1 MSKLL
6 VVEDNS
12 DTRDLLHH
20 YFTNAGFTVVTAI
33 HGGEGIYMA
42 KAERPDLILTDI
54 SMPTMDGID
63 MIRQI
68 RADAETAEIPILVFT
83 AYGSSTIDEALE
95 VGATQAFYKPFDF
108 DELTKVV
115 RSMVDQAKNR

>member
-1 MSKLL
+1 MAKLL
-6 VVEDNS
+6 VVEDNT

-20 YFTNAGFTVVTAI
+20 YFTNAGFSVVTGI

-42 KAERPDLILTDI
+42 KAEKPDLILTDI

-68 RADAETAEIPILVFT
+68 RAEAETADIPILVFT
-83 AYGSSTIDEALE
+83 AYGSSTTEEAIDA
-95 VGATQAFYKPFDF
+95 GATQAFYKPFDF

-115 RSMVDQAKNR
+115 RSMVDEANDR

>member
-1 MSKLL
+1 MPKLL
-6 VVEDNS
+6 IVEDNT

-20 YFTNAGFTVVTAI
+20 YFTNAGFTVVTGV

-42 KAERPDLILTDI
+42 KAEKPDLILTDI

-68 RADAETAEIPILVFT
+68 RADTETAEIPVLVFT
-83 AYGSSTIDEALE
+83 AYGSSTTEEAIDA
-95 VGATQAFYKPFDF
+95 GATQAFYKPFDF
-108 DELTKVV
+108 DELTKIV
-115 RSMVDQAKNR
+115 RAMVGKSNDR